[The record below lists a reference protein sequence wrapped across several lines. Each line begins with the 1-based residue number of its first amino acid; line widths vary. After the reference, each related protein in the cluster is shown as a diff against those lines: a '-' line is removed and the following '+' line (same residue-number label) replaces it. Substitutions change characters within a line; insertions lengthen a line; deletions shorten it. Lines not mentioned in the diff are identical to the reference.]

1 MAVCRQACLFL
12 LYIKKFPVCVLDV
25 TESLFVVISL
35 KQDIVNEKT
44 ELEAAL
50 KEAESASSSV
60 ELLLPLFKNTVEGIS
75 LENVSVGLEWLMRW
89 KVSRTF
95 RMT

>member
-1 MAVCRQACLFL
+1 M
-12 LYIKKFPVCVLDV
+12 LDV

-50 KEAESASSSV
+50 QEAESASSSV